1 MAPAPLPSLK
11 EDEILALLSDEDDD
25 DLGLISAS
33 DDEGED
39 EEDKA
44 PPDIVE
50 VLIES
55 GELVVRYSLMA
66 APCDIGDLEDGE
78 QNLTTLA
85 PLSPDGRGVSL
96 TPPPPDVILNP
107 LPPGDADHHAQIAGS
122 QEGKIKFLKPFLT
135 FFQIEIICLFQY

>member
-1 MAPAPLPSLK
+1 MAPPPLPSLK

-33 DDEGED
+33 DGEGED
-39 EEDKA
+39 EEDNA

-50 VLIES
+50 VLNES
-55 GELVVRYSLMA
+55 GELVVLPLEDVHRYSLMA
-66 APCDIGDLEDGE
+66 APYDIGDLEDGE

-85 PLSPDGRGVSL
+85 PLSPDGLGVSL

-122 QEGKIKFLKPFLT
+122 QEGKIKFLKPF
-135 FFQIEIICLFQY
+135 